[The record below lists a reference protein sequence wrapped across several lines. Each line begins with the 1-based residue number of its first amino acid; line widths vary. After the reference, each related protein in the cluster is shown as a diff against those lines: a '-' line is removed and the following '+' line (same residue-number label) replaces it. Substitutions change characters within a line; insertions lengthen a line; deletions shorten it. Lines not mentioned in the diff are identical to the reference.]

1 MRAILNVSLPP
12 EKKKAIE
19 ERAKQANKT
28 VSAYILYAVELEEQ
42 MITEDELV
50 VMAEEAQQ
58 AYDEGRAIELNSLE
72 DLLNDDDD
80 NKKNSI

>member
-12 EKKKAIE
+12 KKKKAIE
-19 ERAKQANKT
+19 KRAKQANKT

-50 VMAEEAQQ
+50 VMAEEAQK

-72 DLLNDDDD
+72 DFLNDDD
-80 NKKNSI
+80 NKENTV

>member
-12 EKKKAIE
+12 AKKKAIE
-19 ERAKQANKT
+19 KRAKQANKT

-50 VMAEEAQQ
+50 VMAEEAQKR
-58 AYDEGRAIELNSLE
+58 YDAGKTKSFKSLE
-72 DLLNDDDD
+72 ELIEKYD
-80 NKKNSI
+80 NKEDIL